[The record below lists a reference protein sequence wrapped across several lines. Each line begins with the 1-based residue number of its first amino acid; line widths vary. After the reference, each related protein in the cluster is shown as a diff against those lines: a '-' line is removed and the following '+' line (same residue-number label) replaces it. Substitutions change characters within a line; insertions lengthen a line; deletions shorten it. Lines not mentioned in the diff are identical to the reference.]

1 MRTKEELAAQLRGL
15 PRETLELLT
24 EVLEEMDAAPEGER
38 HEALLAGLHGLVERQ
53 DGSDEG
59 LRAMLAEWRAET
71 GPAPIGEAPEE
82 AVALGEA

>member
-59 LRAMLAEWRAET
+59 LRAMLAEWRAENR
-71 GPAPIGEAPEE
+71 GG
-82 AVALGEA
+82 